1 MSAEATSWAYKIVVV
16 VTSPDEA
23 LVERLKM
30 APKFL
35 LVTLANYADEEHSS
49 FPSFNKLAERM
60 SCSRSTVI
68 EAVKVLEKHGLVV
81 IQKRRRE
88 NKSHT
93 SSRYYLPVDNWAPK
107 ILDPSPDSG
116 PGAPDQPVDNSPEGS
131 AESGPAPSGFRT
143 PLNRHPNRRDSSYG
157 PVPETSHETAVD
169 NSGGGL
175 DPKNIPNP
183 AAIRA
188 THGHPLQPAD
198 VFASVGRILPD
209 TFDDEALEQLA
220 AEILAKAATRVLD
233 PTAYVISVIRSWRRP
248 NMTGGQLVDAGEWWA
263 VVDRIDRDRQFSK
276 LIAPLEA
283 DF

>member
-1 MSAEATSWAYKIVVV
+1 MSAEATSWAYKIDAVVS
-16 VTSPDEA
+16 SPDEA

-49 FPSFNKLAERM
+49 FPSFSKLAERM

-107 ILDPSPDSG
+107 ELTPSPDSG
-116 PGAPDQPVDNSPEGS
+116 LGAADQPVDNSTGPSPES
-131 AESGPAPSGFRT
+131 APAQSGIRT
-143 PLNRHPNRRDSSYG
+143 PLNRQPNHRSSYG
-157 PVPETSHETAVD
+157 PVPEVTHEATVD
-169 NSGGGL
+169 NSGEGR
-175 DPKNIPNP
+175 DTKNTPNP
-183 AAIRA
+183 GALRA

-263 VVDRIDRDRQFSK
+263 VVDRIDRDRQFAK
-276 LIAPLEA
+276 ITAPMEA
-283 DF
+283 GF